1 MEGVIIKNIGN
12 LVDKLQKSLDAPI
25 GNPLFRSTDCEAY
38 KLHKKNFNPIRLG
51 MADRKMAFVD
61 GGNQEIIHAP
71 NFSLQVNRVY
81 FNLFK
86 GKERITPVSD
96 LPIKMEFLSLTTSYF
111 NEDEGDIAYETSIFP
126 SIDEFND
133 YLPSETDLSFTSG
146 TRASFYGVTRYDME
160 RVASIARRFAEWSL
174 SKHII
179 EDELGENDLLVR
191 DGSLQISFAN
201 EDKYSEDAFD
211 AAKRNKTV
219 FTGLSKTSHLT
230 TDSNFSLLGSIKRF
244 AEESGI
250 EDVAWCYCPVG
261 RCSSKEYRALIM
273 AVKLNPNSRH
283 VFRFEILKEQA
294 QEIKK
299 EGVIG
304 VVEAIAENSVDLCF
318 PGYPYGLIDAD
329 LQARVRE
336 DEMGIYETRILSEIS
351 KKPGMLQKVLAD
363 MGAVDG
369 HEILNYLAGE

>member
-1 MEGVIIKNIGN
+1 
-12 LVDKLQKSLDAPI
+12 
-25 GNPLFRSTDCEAY
+25 
-38 KLHKKNFNPIRLG
+38 
-51 MADRKMAFVD
+51 
-61 GGNQEIIHAP
+61 
-71 NFSLQVNRVY
+71 
-81 FNLFK
+81 
-86 GKERITPVSD
+86 
-96 LPIKMEFLSLTTSYF
+96 MEFLSLTTSYF
-111 NEDEGDIAYETSIFP
+111 NEDESDIAYETSLFP
-126 SIDEFND
+126 TLDEFND
-133 YLPSETDLSFTSG
+133 FLPDEKDLSFTSG
-146 TRASFYGVTRYDME
+146 TRASFYGSTRYDME

-179 EDELGENDLLVR
+179 ENELEENDLLVR

-211 AAKRNKTV
+211 AAKRNSAI

-230 TDSNFSLLGSIKRF
+230 TDSNFSLLGSIQRF
-244 AEESGI
+244 AEDSGI
-250 EDVAWCYCPVG
+250 ENMAWCYCPVG
-261 RCSSKEYRALIM
+261 RCSSKEYRALIT
-273 AVKLNPNSRH
+273 AVRLNPNSRH

-294 QEIKK
+294 QHIKK
-299 EGVIG
+299 EGIMR

-351 KKPGMLQKVLAD
+351 KRPELLQKVQAD
-363 MGAVDG
+363 IRAVDG